1 MDARGES
8 MTDSRQQIL
17 DLAGAFYEERHAG
30 RPFDPTKDPVRYAGR
45 VFGEE
50 ELRRLV
56 DASLD
61 FYLTASRFT
70 EEFEAGM
77 ADYLDVSDALF
88 VNSGSSANLV
98 ALTALTSPKLGER
111 RLKPGDE
118 VITVAAGFPSTVAP
132 IVQNGLVPVFVDV
145 RLGDYNADPDQL
157 RAAVSDR
164 TRAIMLAHTL
174 GVPFDL
180 DTVMELVEEHDLW
193 FVEDDCDALG
203 SLHRGRLTGTF
214 GHLAALSFYPAH
226 HITTGEGGMV
236 LTDDEELAR
245 IARSVRDWGRDCYC
259 AGGENDTCGKRF
271 SQQFGSLPHGY
282 DHKYVY
288 SHLGYNL
295 KATDMQAAIGCAQ
308 LARLDGFIAARKQN
322 HARLLEALGA
332 YADRLLLP
340 GAPEHTDPSWFCFVI
355 TVREDAGFTRNELTR
370 FLEANRVE
378 TRNLFSGNLL
388 RHPAFEDIQCRVVG
402 DLATTDAVMERTF
415 FVGVYPGIDGPRMEY
430 MIEVFRRFMDGER
443 AAVEGGHGGASG
455 PADR

>member
-1 MDARGES
+1 M
-8 MTDSRQQIL
+8 DSRARIL
-17 DLAGAFYEERHAG
+17 DLAAAFYEERHAG
-30 RPFDPTKDPVRYAGR
+30 RPFDPEKDPVRYAGR

-50 ELRRLV
+50 ELRYLV

-70 EEFEAGM
+70 EEFEAGV
-77 ADYLDVSDALF
+77 ADHLDLSDALF

-111 RLKPGDE
+111 RLRPGDE

-157 RAAVSDR
+157 RAAVSER

-180 DTVMELVEEHDLW
+180 DAVMELVEKHDLW
-193 FVEDDCDALG
+193 FVEDNCDALG
-203 SLHRGRLTGTF
+203 SRHRGRLTGTF

-259 AGGENDTCGKRF
+259 AGGENNTCGKRF
-271 SQQFGSLPHGY
+271 TQQFGTLPHGY

-308 LARLDGFIAARKQN
+308 LSRLDGFVAARKRN
-322 HARLLEALGA
+322 HARLLEALRA
-332 YADRLLLP
+332 YEDRLLLP
-340 GAPEHTDPSWFCFVI
+340 HAPANTDPSWFCFVI
-355 TVREDAGFTRNELTR
+355 TVREDAGFTRNELTG

-388 RHPAFEDIQCRVVG
+388 RHPAFEDIECRVVG
-402 DLATTDAVMERTF
+402 DLAATDAVMERTF
-415 FVGVYPGIDGPRMEY
+415 FVGVYPGIDEPRMQY
-430 MIEVFRRFMDGER
+430 MIEVFARFMDGER
-443 AAVEGGHGGASG
+443 AAVAGADGVLAG
-455 PADR
+455 PEDR

>member
-1 MDARGES
+1 M
-8 MTDSRQQIL
+8 DSRAHIL
-17 DLAGAFYEERHAG
+17 DLAAAFYEERHAG
-30 RPFDPTKDPVRYAGR
+30 RPFDAAKDPVRYAGR

-50 ELRRLV
+50 ELRYLV

-70 EEFEAGM
+70 EEFEAGV
-77 ADYLDVSDALF
+77 ADHLDLSDALF

-157 RAAVSDR
+157 RAAVSGR

-180 DTVMELVEEHDLW
+180 DAVMELVDEHDLW
-193 FVEDDCDALG
+193 FVEDNCDALG
-203 SLHRGRLTGTF
+203 SSHRDRRTGTF
-214 GHLAALSFYPAH
+214 GHLSALSFYPAH

-271 SQQFGSLPHGY
+271 TQQFGSLPHGY

-295 KATDMQAAIGCAQ
+295 KATDMQAAVGCAQ
-308 LARLDGFIAARKQN
+308 LARLDGFIAARKRN
-322 HARLLEALGA
+322 HARLLEALRA
-332 YADRLLLP
+332 YEDRLLLP
-340 GAPEHTDPSWFCFVI
+340 SAPANTDPSWFCFVI
-355 TVREDAGFTRNELTR
+355 TVREDAGFSRNELTR

-388 RHPAFEDIQCRVVG
+388 RHPAFEDITCRIVG
-402 DLATTDAVMERTF
+402 DLAVTDAVMERTF
-415 FVGVYPGIDGPRMEY
+415 FVGVYPGIDEPRLEY
-430 MIEVFRRFMDGER
+430 MVEVFRRFMDGER
-443 AAVEGGHGGASG
+443 ARVSGGAGEASDHR
-455 PADR
+455 AL